1 MHHRRLIGLLCLLL
15 TLIPVLADELGGG
28 RGLGGT
34 GLTARDDGSGI
45 GGTGHKPSGDGRGIG
60 GTGIVGTVT
69 AFGSIWVNG
78 VEVHYRDDQPVTLYG
93 RAGTPGDLR
102 VGQVVEVEADES
114 SAGLK
119 ARAIGVRHAVAGP
132 VASIDPVGGEMTV
145 LGQRV
150 RLPAGDPL
158 TDVLRPGERVAVS
171 GLRDQDGVVVAS
183 RLDRPAADVPDLVGG
198 IIERVEGRDVFI
210 GGRRFRLPE
219 DLDRPGIRPESVV
232 TLYGQAAG
240 DRLSVR
246 RIRVVPRLP
255 FGGKV
260 RNLLVE
266 GFAAAKGLRVGVLSL
281 PGGVRDLKV
290 GERVVVEARVGADS
304 ELVPESVRVLPAPR
318 GAGRSELGPNEAGP
332 MRGPLETGVGG
343 FDDAGTSR
351 GLNPSSTGGASTVDR
366 PLGSQSPE
374 SQSSAGAPQDRAP
387 SSGRAGGT
395 SPAQGRWDSSRGRIP
410 SAAPRGFGG
419 GRTRSGASRGGG
431 GGRGGGR

>member
-1 MHHRRLIGLLCLLL
+1 LCLLL

-34 GLTARDDGSGI
+34 GLTAGDDGSGI
-45 GGTGHKPSGDGRGIG
+45 GGTGHEPSGDGRGIG

-78 VEVHYRDDQPVTLYG
+78 VEVHYREDQAVTLYG
-93 RAGTPGDLR
+93 RAGTPGDMR
-102 VGQVVEVEADES
+102 VGQVVEVEAEES

-132 VASIDPVGGEMTV
+132 IASIDPAGGEMTV

-150 RLPAGDPL
+150 RLPAADPL
-158 TDVLRPGERVAVS
+158 THVLRPGERVAVS
-171 GLRDQDGVVVAS
+171 GLRDQDGVVIAS
-183 RLDRPAADVPDLVGG
+183 RLDRPAADVPDLVSG
-198 IIERVEGRDVFI
+198 IIERVEDRDVFI

-219 DLDRPGIRPESVV
+219 DLDRRGIRPESDV

-240 DRLSVR
+240 EQLRVR
-246 RIRVVPRLP
+246 RIRVGPRLP

-266 GFAAAKGLRVGVLSL
+266 GFAAAKGRRVGVLPL
-281 PGGVRDLKV
+281 PGGVHDLKV
-290 GERVVVEARVGADS
+290 GERVVVEARVGANS

-318 GAGRSELGPNEAGP
+318 GAGRSELGPTETGP
-332 MRGPLETGVGG
+332 GRGSLESGVGG
-343 FDDAGTSR
+343 SDDTG
-351 GLNPSSTGGASTVDR
+351 PSPGRQPSDW
-366 PLGSQSPE
+366 
-374 SQSSAGAPQDRAP
+374 AP
-387 SSGRAGGT
+387 SSGRAGGK
-395 SPAQGRWDSSRGRIP
+395 GRSP
-410 SAAPRGFGG
+410 SAAPRAFGG
-419 GRTRSGASRGGG
+419 GGRGSGARRGGG